1 MRLFTFRRVSNSSG
15 GALLALLVLALTVG
29 CGRPVLRGDAGNYLL
44 YVGTNVS
51 SDKEN
56 TIFIYRVSAAT
67 GAFNRVSAQWGGS
80 NPTYLALGAKR
91 NFLYAVSETQ
101 SFRGA
106 VSGGVSSFAVNQRTG
121 ALTLL
126 NQQASNGTFPC
137 YISLDNK
144 GQAALVANYGSG
156 TVSLLPVAADGH
168 LGLPVSDQ
176 HTGSGPHP
184 NQQGPHA
191 HCLLPDPTN
200 TFAFGV
206 NLGTDQVVG
215 YRLGAA
221 AGQLTRQPQPAFAA
235 RPGAGPR
242 HLVFHPDGQRAYL
255 VNELN
260 SSVTALAYNAAAGQF
275 REVQTA
281 STLPIGYAGLNSC
294 ADVHVAPNGRFL
306 YVSNRGHNSIA
317 VFAIAARTG
326 MLSPVQHVDTQ
337 GQTPRNFTLAPTGN
351 LLLVANQNSNN
362 IVAFRVDEKTGQLTA
377 TGQSVE
383 IPSPMFLLM
392 TPDFTH

>member
-1 MRLFTFRRVSNSSG
+1 MTVRPFFQHLKLLTSSC
-15 GALLALLVLALTVG
+15 VLAGVAMAMLG
-29 CGRPVLRGDAGNYLL
+29 CVRPIGHRASPDFLL
-44 YVGTNVS
+44 YVGTNVAS
-51 SDKEN
+51 EEQN
-56 TIFIYRVSAAT
+56 TVFSYRVSAAT

-80 NPTYLALGAKR
+80 KPTYLALGAKR
-91 NFLYAVSETQ
+91 DFLYAVSETQ
-101 SFRGA
+101 SFRGTA
-106 VSGGVSSFAVNQRTG
+106 GGGVSSFAINQRTG
-121 ALTLL
+121 ALALL

-137 YISLDNK
+137 YISLDHTGK
-144 GQAALVANYGSG
+144 AALVANYGSG
-156 TVSLLPVAADGH
+156 TVSLLPVAADGR

-184 NQQGPHA
+184 NQTGPHA
-191 HCLLPDPTN
+191 HCFLPDPTN

-221 AGQLTRQPQPAFAA
+221 TGQLTRQPQPAFVA

-242 HLVFHPDGQRAYL
+242 HLVFHPDGRRAYL

-260 SSVTALAYNAAAGQF
+260 STVTALAYNAAAGQF
-275 REVQTA
+275 REVQTVT
-281 STLPIGYAGLNSC
+281 TLPTGYAGPNSC

-317 VFAIAARTG
+317 VFAIEARTG
-326 MLSPVQHVDTQ
+326 ILRPVQDVDTQ
-337 GQTPRNFTLAPTGN
+337 GQTPRNFTLAPTGS
-351 LLLVANQNSNN
+351 LLLVANQNANN
-362 IVAFRVDEKTGQLTA
+362 VVAFWVDAKTGQLTA

-383 IPSPMFLLM
+383 VPSPMFLLM